1 MRASSFV
8 LAAVAGVAVGFLGTP
23 GANAMTGTSPAGVRV
38 ATEAMDTSAL
48 VHCRPYR
55 HWHEHEWEHR
65 RTFGCREGS
74 SIEFRRGHRV
84 HVGIEERERSRTS
97 IHSRTTTRGET
108 SVRGSTSS
116 KTGESTRSSTSPGK
130 TGETKSGTSGGGS
143 ATGRGQGGE
152 KSSTGGSSGGT
163 SGAQPGGQKQ

>member
-1 MRASSFV
+1 MRAASPRRAFRWSSPKAAASKRKCIAGFGTELPFRCSTERFLEV
-8 LAAVAGVAVGFLGTP
+8 DDHARRLHGQGQGTRDMVRQLAL
-23 GANAMTGTSPAGVRV
+23 
-38 ATEAMDTSAL
+38 
-48 VHCRPYR
+48 
-55 HWHEHEWEHR
+55 
-65 RTFGCREGS
+65 GS

-116 KTGESTRSSTSPGK
+116 KTGESTKSSTSPGK

-143 ATGRGQGGE
+143 VTGRGQGGE
-152 KSSTGGSSGGT
+152 KSSTGGSSGGA